1 MYRERTKDKRTPIRG
16 KLSFT
21 FPVTGLP
28 RRPDA
33 FSTTLAGDTAYFNDY
48 VTPGFDRKSAQGQII
63 NNPLSSRKTTL
74 EVSNDPWQNY
84 LGPTYSGGKPDPAS
98 GWLDSGTMLGTNL
111 CPSFLPL
118 PFVNVNRLIQLA
130 SAQAR
135 SNVDASKATALVTIA
150 EAQKTYASVQAILQ
164 RAISIARAIR
174 KADLAFLAGQLK
186 PKEIEDR
193 YMEYR
198 YAIRP
203 LVADLNNVCKAWNES
218 RHSRTRLTAR
228 GRAQDS
234 GSVSDAFID
243 TTRFGST
250 DLTCSRQSN
259 INVEVRCGILYD
271 VDTSALSKLQTWG
284 GMDIAS
290 SAWELVPFSFIID
303 WFCNVGT
310 VVSAWQPKP
319 FARELASWT
328 TVTTTVTQTSR
339 VTGVSPRPNVIANQE
354 SRGRTS
360 SGSGCVTQT
369 YVDKVRSPGLP
380 KVNYPQVDINLDF
393 FKILDLVSILRKIL

>member
-1 MYRERTKDKRTPIRG
+1 MYRERFKDNRTILQR

-21 FPVTGLP
+21 YPATGQP
-28 RRPDA
+28 RQPDTFA
-33 FSTTLAGDTAYFNDY
+33 TTRVGDFAYINDY
-48 VTPGFDRKSAQGQII
+48 VTPGFERKSAQGQII
-63 NNPLSSRKTTL
+63 NSPLSSRKTL
-74 EVSNDPWQNY
+74 IEVSNDPWYNY
-84 LGPTYSGGKPDPAS
+84 LGPSYSGGKPNLTS
-98 GWLDSGTMLGTNL
+98 GFIDSGTMLGTEL
-111 CPSFLPL
+111 CPPFLPL
-118 PFVNVNRLIQLA
+118 PSLDVERLIQLA

-174 KADLAFLAGQLK
+174 KVDIAFLAGQLK

-203 LVADLNNVCKAWNES
+203 LVADLDSVCKAWNES

-234 GSVSDAFID
+234 DTVSDTLTD

-250 DLTCSRQSN
+250 DLHCSRQSS

-271 VDTSALSKLQTWG
+271 VDVSALSKLQTWG
-284 GMDIAS
+284 GVDIAS

-310 VVSAWQPKP
+310 VISSWQPKP

-328 TVTTTVTQTSR
+328 TVITTVTQTSR
-339 VTGVSPRPNVIANQE
+339 VTGTSPRPDAFANQS

-360 SGSGCVTQT
+360 SGSGYVTET
-369 YVDKVRSPGLP
+369 YVDKVRTPGLP
-380 KVNYPQVDINLDF
+380 GVNYPQVDINLDF
-393 FKILDLVSILRKIL
+393 LKILDLVIILRKIL